1 MVQVGGVSP
10 PVRHQEHN
18 CGGAISLFF
27 FFFSGDKMVYCVLVL
42 LFLRADA
49 TATAVPQGNTAVAAA
64 GGDPSLAPSDGL
76 WDRRRI

>member
-1 MVQVGGVSP
+1 MRSAGDAGFS
-10 PVRHQEHN
+10 RCCRRREN
-18 CGGAISLFF
+18 YGGAIFLLFF
-27 FFFSGDKMVYCVLVL
+27 PNKVHCVLLSLV
-42 LFLRADA
+42 RADA